1 MRIEDILALSKNT
14 KVLITVGLDAGTKET
29 FDVTLVSGIR
39 SRELRPECVEWLK
52 ALNLEVKDISVCRED
67 TCGNK
72 DLLCIVCHQI
82 KVMSKTP
89 KEE

>member
-14 KVLITVGLDAGTKET
+14 KVLITVGLDAGTNET
-29 FDVTLVSGIR
+29 FDVTLARGER
-39 SRELRPECVEWLK
+39 SREWRPEYFEWLK

-72 DLLCIVCHQI
+72 DLLCIFCHPI
-82 KVMSKTP
+82 KVMSKAP
-89 KEE
+89 KKE

>member
-1 MRIEDILALSKNT
+1 MKIEDILALSKDT

-29 FDVTLVSGIR
+29 FDVTLVRGDR
-39 SRELRPECVEWLK
+39 SREWRPEYFEWLK
-52 ALNLEVKDISVCRED
+52 ALNLEVKDIRVCGED
-67 TCGNK
+67 TYGNK
-72 DLLCIVCHQI
+72 DLLCVFCHPI